1 MNKSTPISHLQ
12 NQQQFNQNDNIV
24 NDILKEIETT
34 NNQQQPSMNGNGMNQ
49 SQQQFQMEPTQQSV
63 QHMQQQDQQ
72 ILQEQQQFQEQ
83 QQQQQFQEQ
92 NMQEQYV
99 PTQQNDFNN
108 LYQEQEPKN
117 LLETILEEGKLP
129 LIVSLLVIAFNVKQ
143 LDSSVIKFIPKAL
156 GEDGNITIVGLLTKG
171 IFAGLIYYLLKK
183 FI

>member
-83 QQQQQFQEQ
+83 QQQFQEQ

-108 LYQEQEPKN
+108 LYQEHEPKN